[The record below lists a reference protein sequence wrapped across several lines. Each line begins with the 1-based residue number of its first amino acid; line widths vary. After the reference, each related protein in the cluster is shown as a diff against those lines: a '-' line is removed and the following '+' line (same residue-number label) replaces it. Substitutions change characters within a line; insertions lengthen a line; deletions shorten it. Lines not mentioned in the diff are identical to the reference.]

1 MPSFWIGPQRP
12 PRGPLGL
19 GALILL
25 GLSAAVAGIGL
36 VMLWLA
42 YLVAFVRWLLGD

>member
-1 MPSFWIGPQRP
+1 
-12 PRGPLGL
+12 L